1 MTESHLG
8 KRKFDMET
16 YIKGQGVAGGAH
28 PRANCRII
36 NGWLD
41 ACRVRAISVQMDEDA

>member
-8 KRKFDMET
+8 KREFEIET
-16 YIKGQGVAGGAH
+16 YIKGEGVAREAH

-41 ACRVRAISVQMDEDA
+41 VCRICAISV